1 VPLWEE
7 VLQLGGGGWRS
18 EVAAGTTLMGFFG
31 VADALTRRGM
41 MAAIVVTAPSTSQA
55 ADCIPHRVGN
65 AHGMGATGSWTRAI
79 SDLGALH
86 CAAGSTAGAF
96 IHYVEVV
103 ATWASTT

>member
-7 VLQLGGGGWRS
+7 VLRLGGGGWRS

-96 IHYVEVV
+96 IHSVEVV